1 MICPCRR
8 AASLLPSVEGAF
20 RLLRRCVGA
29 AAEDLLELALGV
41 QFLDDVAAADQLAAD
56 EQLRRGRPAR
66 VRRQLLADAGIRQD
80 VDGDELGAT
89 LEHTLGDAGRWVVRV
104 IDHGTGL
111 HAEEAERVFERFFR
125 ADESRVTATGGHGL
139 GLAICRSIMRGH
151 RGDVVYSPTPG
162 GGATFEVRFDAA
174 VPAVA

>member
-1 MICPCRR
+1 
-8 AASLLPSVEGAF
+8 
-20 RLLRRCVGA
+20 
-29 AAEDLLELALGV
+29 
-41 QFLDDVAAADQLAAD
+41 
-56 EQLRRGRPAR
+56 
-66 VRRQLLADAGIRQD
+66 
-80 VDGDELGAT
+80 
-89 LEHTLGDAGRWVVRV
+89 V

-111 HAEEAERVFERFFR
+111 QAGEAERVFERFFR

-174 VPAVA
+174 TPAVA

>member
-1 MICPCRR
+1 MRQGSTPELRDRLRR
-8 AASLLPSVEGAF
+8 LATPEWQHLEQVEFRIETLPAVHADAE
-20 RLLRRCVGA
+20 LLRQVF
-29 AAEDLLELALGV
+29 V
-41 QFLDDVAAADQLAAD
+41 N
-56 EQLRRGRPAR
+56 
-66 VRRQLLADAGIRQD
+66 LLANAIEYSPSGGTVEI
-80 VDGDELGAT
+80 A
-89 LEHTLGDAGRWVVRV
+89 TLGDAGRWVVRV